1 MEKEYIIIEDSGDLG
16 VKGSSTSHFIIIA
29 VVVVGDDI
37 KDKLITIIDKYRK
50 ELGWKDTH
58 EFKFNSTKKSI
69 IEELIIR
76 VRDYKFSAF
85 VRVLDK
91 SKIPVAPEI
100 ISGISLYNYIIKE
113 LLVNLNLNN
122 PYITI
127 DGVGSRK
134 HEQKV
139 RAYLRQ
145 NLRAKGIKKSE
156 IKFVDS
162 RKDSLVQLA
171 DIVAGSVARSF
182 SEKRSNTEKFINL
195 FKGRIERIDEI
206 EL

>member
-1 MEKEYIIIEDSGDLG
+1 MSKEYIIIEDSGDLG

-29 VVVVGDDI
+29 IVVVGDDV
-37 KDKLITIIDKYRK
+37 KDRLIACIDEYRND
-50 ELGWKDTH
+50 LGWKETH

-69 IEELIIR
+69 IEEFIKR
-76 VRDYKFSAF
+76 VCIYNFSAYAM
-85 VRVLDK
+85 VLDK
-91 SKIPVAPEI
+91 SKIPIAPEI

-113 LLVNLNLNN
+113 LLINLDFSN

-127 DGVGSRK
+127 DGIGNKK

-145 NLRAKGIKKSE
+145 NLKAKGIIKSE
-156 IKFVDS
+156 IKFADS
-162 RKDSLVQLA
+162 RKDSMIQLA

-182 SEKRSNTEKFINL
+182 SDKRSNATKFLGL
-195 FKGRIERIDEI
+195 FKERIVQIDE
-206 EL
+206 LTL